1 MAMMIHTMEMQAME
15 QDFVQRFA
23 EVWKQ
28 PSPERLVALLHP
40 DVVLYQPQSPAIRGK
55 QAARR
60 EFERLFRWLPDL
72 CGEVERWCGA
82 SGVVFIEWR
91 MRFPI
96 GKGLAIRA
104 VDRFVLQQGLGI
116 ERAVYF
122 NQLPLLAAIVS
133 HPQVWPGFIH
143 YRFARG

>member
-1 MAMMIHTMEMQAME
+1 MMILTVEMQGME
-15 QDFVQRFA
+15 QAFAQRFA
-23 EVWKQ
+23 EAWKQ

-55 QAARR
+55 EAARR
-60 EFERLFRWLPDL
+60 EFQRLFRWLPDL
-72 CGEVERWCGA
+72 CGDVERWCGA
-82 SGVVFIEWR
+82 SGVVFIEWH

-104 VDRFVLQQGLGI
+104 VDRFVLQEGLGI

-122 NQLPLLAAIVS
+122 NPLPLLAAVVS
-133 HPQVWPGFIH
+133 HPHLWPGFIR
-143 YRFARG
+143 YRFGRG